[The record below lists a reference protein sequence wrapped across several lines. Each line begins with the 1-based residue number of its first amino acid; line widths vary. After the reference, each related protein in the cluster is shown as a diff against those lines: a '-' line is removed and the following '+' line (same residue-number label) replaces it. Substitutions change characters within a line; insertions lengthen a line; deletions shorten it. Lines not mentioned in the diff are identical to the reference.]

1 MIAPTQS
8 QTSGHSHPQARTMVF
23 RRNERDCIIA
33 VTHLPNQDGYLYKT
47 WAVGGAKLKEAFHR
61 FIYRA
66 HHGISQWP
74 RGQEIDHKCGNR
86 ACCNP
91 KHLRMI
97 ERSEHKRVTNYERYS
112 ARNEAARCY
121 WLARVDSGLKCT
133 GSQLAATFGVDQAS
147 GCRWIRDW
155 KSEQIEDGE

>member
-1 MIAPTQS
+1 MIAVARS
-8 QTSGHSHPQARTMVF
+8 QPSGHSSHQARTMVF
-23 RRNERDCIIA
+23 RRNEMDCIVS

-66 HHGISQWP
+66 HHGIAQWP
-74 RGQEIDHKCGNR
+74 RDQEIDHKCGNR

-97 ERSEHKRVTNYERYS
+97 ERSDHKRVTNCERYS

-121 WLARVDSGLKCT
+121 WLARVGSGLKCT
-133 GSQLAATFGVDQAS
+133 GTHLADTFGVTPSA
-147 GCRWIRDW
+147 GCRWVREW
-155 KSEQIEDGE
+155 KAEQAETDE